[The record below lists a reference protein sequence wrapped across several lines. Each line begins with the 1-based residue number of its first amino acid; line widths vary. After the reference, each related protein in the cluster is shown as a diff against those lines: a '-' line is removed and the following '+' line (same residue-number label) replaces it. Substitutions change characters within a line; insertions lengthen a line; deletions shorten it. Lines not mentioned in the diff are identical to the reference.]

1 MSLAI
6 LARKQRE
13 KQNISRGQFNV
24 NGMVKASGRH
34 RAKICNGVLPTE
46 DIVAVSV
53 KNGRFSNHRNVLT
66 RSCFN
71 GREGYICQRVWD
83 GKKSTICSGMSSGES
98 ITSSQHVENK
108 RSNVTQCGNRVFN
121 TLASNFTLSGVILQ
135 TEVVVGEAGGKYT
148 FTFNGTT
155 YDDSNTPF
163 VLTNGTYTFKNIPAA
178 HPLGFI
184 TNGASGFAVTAGTVD
199 NTDGNGVDY
208 YTGDVT
214 VEVTGD
220 FGTIGYACYYHGGML
235 VTNGIQ
241 YQKPT
246 IITKDD
252 ATNETTVT
260 INGVTATLPCMTG
273 NLISGNGYIIKTIV
287 NNRITVENPAGNVIS
302 FTNNDVAV
310 TVTAGCN
317 VSVDSNG
324 NVVTSKY
331 NESGN
336 KKHPYKCKTTTI
348 TKQVLS
354 KNIDDYSDYMDR
366 IRQRAINGR

>member
-1 MSLAI
+1 M
-6 LARKQRE
+6 
-13 KQNISRGQFNV
+13 
-24 NGMVKASGRH
+24 
-34 RAKICNGVLPTE
+34 LPTE
-46 DIVAVSV
+46 DVVAVSV

-83 GKKSTICSGMSSGES
+83 GKKPTNGVEMSSGES

-108 RSNVTQCGNRVFN
+108 RSSVTQCGNRVFN
-121 TLASNFTLSGVILQ
+121 TLASNFTLAGVILQ
-135 TEVVVGEAGGKYT
+135 SEAVVAESGGEYT
-148 FTFNGTT
+148 FSFNGTT
-155 YDDSNTPF
+155 YNNSNVPF
-163 VLTNGTYTFKNIPAA
+163 VLTNGTYTFKNIPTG

-220 FGTIGYACYYHGGML
+220 FGTIGYACSVHGGML

-241 YQKPT
+241 YQKPGQ
-246 IITKDD
+246 ITKDD
-252 ATNETTVT
+252 ATNETKVS
-260 INGVTATLPCMTG
+260 INGVTASLPCMTG
-273 NLISGNGYIIKTIV
+273 NIILGNDYIIKSIV
-287 NNRITVENPAGNVIS
+287 NNRITVENAAGNVIS
-302 FTNNDVAV
+302 FTNNDVEI

-354 KNIDDYSDYMDR
+354 KKIDDYGDYMDR